1 MIGKYIGKIQDW
13 ADDYLRRLCGRITPG
28 KRLAVLLTMF
38 LFFGIASV
46 YIFVS
51 AIYNIGRNEG
61 QRIEIEHIQMLELQK
76 RDSTNKQLKFYDNG
90 ADSRTQE

>member
-1 MIGKYIGKIQDW
+1 MIRKFITNIQDR
-13 ADDYLRRLCGRITPG
+13 ADEKLRRLCGRITPG

-51 AIYNIGRNEG
+51 AIYDIGKSEG
-61 QRIEIEHIQMLELQK
+61 QRIEIEHIQLLELQK
-76 RDSTNKQLKFYDNG
+76 RDSINQLKFNDNDG
-90 ADSRTQE
+90 TDE

>member
-1 MIGKYIGKIQDW
+1 MRKFIVKIQDW
-13 ADDYLRRLCGRITPG
+13 VDDNLRRLCGRITPE

-51 AIYNIGRNEG
+51 AIYNIGKNEG

-76 RDSTNKQLKFYDNG
+76 RDSINQLKFNDNG
-90 ADSRTQE
+90 REQN

>member
-1 MIGKYIGKIQDW
+1 MTGKYIRKIQDW
-13 ADDYLRRLCGRITPG
+13 ADDHLRRLCGRITPG

-51 AIYNIGRNEG
+51 AIYNIGKNEG

-76 RDSTNKQLKFYDNG
+76 RDSINNQLKIYENG
-90 ADSRTQE
+90 TVARNQE

>member
-1 MIGKYIGKIQDW
+1 MIGKYVRKIQDW
-13 ADDYLRRLCGRITPG
+13 VDDNLRRLCGQITPG

-51 AIYNIGRNEG
+51 AIYNIGKNEG

-76 RDSTNKQLKFYDNG
+76 RDSINQLNIYDNG
-90 ADSRTQE
+90 TIARD

>member
-1 MIGKYIGKIQDW
+1 MIGKLITKIQDW
-13 ADDYLRRLCGRITPG
+13 ADDRLRRLCGRITPG

-51 AIYNIGRNEG
+51 AIYDIGKNEG
-61 QRIEIEHIQMLELQK
+61 RRIEIEHIRMLKLQRK
-76 RDSTNKQLKFYDNG
+76 DSINQLKINDNG
-90 ADSRTQE
+90 ADSREQE

>member
-1 MIGKYIGKIQDW
+1 MIGKFITNIQDKV
-13 ADDYLRRLCGRITPG
+13 DEKLRRLCGRITPG

-51 AIYNIGRNEG
+51 AIYDIGKSEG
-61 QRIEIEHIQMLELQK
+61 QRIEIEHIQLLELQR
-76 RDSTNKQLKFYDNG
+76 RDSINQLKIDDND
-90 ADSRTQE
+90 ATIARAKK